1 MKVFHSSRRQKLW
14 ETGGNESGV
23 AIVVCDAL
31 ASTHHLRYVREER
44 ATRGYDYS
52 LRYVKRLEQS
62 VEQRVAPCFQNEYSD
77 VVWFR
82 QPDSSIRLSP
92 RQGPTRR
99 SKVIQGDTHD

>member
-44 ATRGYDYS
+44 ATPR
-52 LRYVKRLEQS
+52 LRLFPPVRETSRAECRASGCALFPKRIL
-62 VEQRVAPCFQNEYSD
+62 RC
-77 VVWFR
+77 
-82 QPDSSIRLSP
+82 RLVSTT
-92 RQGPTRR
+92 GLSYKAFAETRPYP
-99 SKVIQGDTHD
+99 